1 MNFTTPEYYYLFIP
15 VALFV
20 CFIIFYN
27 SRNKQVSSL
36 LLLSYLFFYLA
47 SGFYI
52 LLLFVS
58 TLVDFYC
65 GKSIDEAKNKT
76 QKKKFLFFSI
86 ITNLSILGIF
96 KYFNFFIG
104 NYNTLIHL
112 YPILPEIGTINVLLP
127 IGISFY
133 TFQTMSYTIDIYR
146 EKVKPQESIIDFACY
161 AAFFPQL
168 VAGPIVRYSHFN
180 PQITEKLVFKEN
192 NLKIGLTFII
202 YGLFKKFV
210 IADNI
215 AIQVNNLFTAEQ
227 DLTNFWLVWCG
238 ALFFGIQIYADF
250 SAYTDIA
257 IGSAKLFGIYLP
269 ENFKHPY
276 FAHNPQEFWRKWHIS
291 LSTWLRDY
299 LYFPLGGSKGGM
311 NVLIKATM
319 ITMILGG
326 LWHGA
331 SWNFIIWGLMH
342 GIAILTHKIMRDNR
356 FVIKLENKFPV
367 SFSFSSLLLTQLF
380 IFWTWLIFRL
390 QDDNMLSVALKTS
403 LGYNANFNW
412 DIFNSSFSG
421 PMYFHL
427 LVLIPSFLIMHYMSY
442 KYSGLKNVIAKLSHP
457 KWALVTGIM
466 LSLAILLKP
475 VDTSDFIYFRF

>member
-1 MNFTTPEYYYLFIP
+1 
-15 VALFV
+15 
-20 CFIIFYN
+20 
-27 SRNKQVSSL
+27 
-36 LLLSYLFFYLA
+36 
-47 SGFYI
+47 
-52 LLLFVS
+52 
-58 TLVDFYC
+58 
-65 GKSIDEAKNKT
+65 
-76 QKKKFLFFSI
+76 
-86 ITNLSILGIF
+86 
-96 KYFNFFIG
+96 
-104 NYNTLIHL
+104 
-112 YPILPEIGTINVLLP
+112 
-127 IGISFY
+127 
-133 TFQTMSYTIDIYR
+133 MSYTIDIYR
-146 EKVKPQESIIDFACY
+146 EKIKSQESIIDFACY

-257 IGSAKLFGIYLP
+257 IGSAKLFGIDLP

-311 NVLIKATM
+311 NVLVKATM

-331 SWNFIIWGLMH
+331 SWNFVIWGLMH
-342 GIAILTHKIMRDNR
+342 GIAILTHKIMRDNG
-356 FVIKLENKFPV
+356 FVKKLKDNFPA
-367 SFSFSSLLLTQLF
+367 SFSFSSLVLTQLF

-390 QDDNMLSVALKTS
+390 QDDNMLKVALKTS
-403 LGYNANFNW
+403 LGYNANFDW
-412 DIFNSSFSG
+412 DVFNSSFSG

-427 LVLIPSFLIMHYMSY
+427 FILVPSFLIMHYISY
-442 KYSGLKNVIAKLSHP
+442 RYSGLKNVITTLSPP
-457 KWALVTGIM
+457 KWTLITGIM

-475 VDTSDFIYFRF
+475 VDASDFIYFRF